1 MPRIKSTLNGEV
13 SNVRADIAR
22 EMVKMGVATA
32 LDSLDALSDTPSLL
46 PRYQHPAAPTE
57 PRWQIETVGL
67 SKKELVIRMSIL
79 GQVYYFSGN
88 PASANKTVAW
98 DGGSRFLNGF
108 GRAIPKQILEA
119 YREQW
124 NANESLRGPEG
135 DGSAAALW
143 RASGV
148 E

>member
-1 MPRIKSTLNGEV
+1 MRIKYLNNSVEDHVDRNLGT
-13 SNVRADIAR
+13 SLIRAGLA
-22 EMVKMGVATA
+22 VAVGPEESEA
-32 LDSLDALSDTPSLL
+32 TPFRL
-46 PRYQHPAAPTE
+46 PKYQHPSAPAE
-57 PRWQIETVGL
+57 PRWQIETVGI

-108 GRAIPKQILEA
+108 GRAIPKQILKA